1 MMEYRDNKVK
11 KNELCLHFSF
21 LHLFKDLIDGNSL
34 LLGYNFPDD
43 FCSRYEKEDEEVD
56 LIGDI

>member
-21 LHLFKDLIDGNSL
+21 LHLFKVLIDGNSL
-34 LLGYNFPDD
+34 LLGYKFPDD
-43 FCSRYEKEDEEVD
+43 FCEDEAVD